1 MQTLYPHSAG
11 LDVHKRTVVA
21 AYISGQDD
29 KGNDVFERQTFAT
42 MTHDLLALAD
52 WLTERGLTHVAL
64 ESTGEYWKP
73 VYNILEDQF
82 TLLVVNAHHVKHV
95 PGRKTDMK
103 DAEWLC
109 KLMTHG
115 LLTASF
121 IPPQGQRE
129 LRELT
134 RARSAMVR
142 ERTNLVNRLH
152 KTLEAANIK
161 LTSVV
166 TDVQGVS
173 ARAMLGALLNG
184 QTDTAEIANLAKGR
198 LRSKKADL
206 ERALEGRFKATQQF
220 IVSELLTQIDGL
232 DATIARFDAEIE
244 KHCAP
249 FEAAVAH
256 LDTIPGV
263 GKATAQQIVAEMGT
277 DLSHFPTAAHL
288 CAWAGVAPG
297 NNQSGGKTL
306 SSRTRQGNRSLKR
319 ALVEAAWAA
328 ARVKDTY
335 LSALYHRLAG
345 RRGKKRAIVA
355 VAHALLKI
363 AYVLIERKEDYKE
376 LGGNYF
382 DTRQP
387 AKTVQ
392 NLLSRLSQLGYDATL
407 TPKTIEQA
415 A

>member
-11 LDVHKRTVVA
+11 LDVHKKTVVA
-21 AYISGQDD
+21 AYISGQDA

-42 MTHDLLALAD
+42 MTRDLLALAD
-52 WLTERGLTHVAL
+52 WLHEHHITYVAM

-73 VYNILEDQF
+73 VYNLLEDQF

-115 LLTASF
+115 LLAASF

-134 RARSAMVR
+134 RARHAMVR

-166 TDVQGVS
+166 SDVQGVS
-173 ARAMLGALLNG
+173 ARAMLAALLNG
-184 QTDTAEIANLAKGR
+184 QTDTSEIAALAQGR

-206 ERALEGRFKATQQF
+206 ERALEGRFQATQQF

-232 DATIARFDAEIE
+232 DETVARFDAEIE

-263 GKATAQQIVAEMGT
+263 GKATAQQIVAEIGT
-277 DLSHFPTAAHL
+277 DLSHFPTAGHL

-297 NNQSGGKTL
+297 NYQSGGKTL

-319 ALVEAAWAA
+319 ALVEAAWSA

-363 AYVLIERKEDYKE
+363 AYVLIQRDEDYKE

-392 NLLSRLSQLGYDATL
+392 NLLSRLSQLGYDVTL
-407 TPKTIEQA
+407 NPKAAEQA

>member
-1 MQTLYPHSAG
+1 MWRWKA
-11 LDVHKRTVVA
+11 RA
-21 AYISGQDD
+21 
-29 KGNDVFERQTFAT
+29 
-42 MTHDLLALAD
+42 
-52 WLTERGLTHVAL
+52 
-64 ESTGEYWKP
+64 STGSPCTIFSKTSLLSWWSMPTTSSMYP
-73 VYNILEDQF
+73 V
-82 TLLVVNAHHVKHV
+82 A
-95 PGRKTDMK
+95 RTDMK

-115 LLTASF
+115 LLSPSF

-166 TDVQGVS
+166 ADVQGVS
-173 ARAMLGALLNG
+173 ARAMLGALLHG
-184 QTDTAEIANLAKGR
+184 QTDTAAIADLAHGR

-220 IVSELLTQIDGL
+220 IVGELLTQIDGL
-232 DATIARFDAEIE
+232 DETLARFDQEIE
-244 KHCAP
+244 KQCVP

-263 GKATAQQIVAEMGT
+263 GKATAQQIVAEVGT
-277 DLSHFPTAAHL
+277 DLSHFPTAGHL

-297 NNQSGGKTL
+297 NCQSGGKTL

-319 ALVEAAWAA
+319 ALVEAAWSA

-335 LSALYHRLAG
+335 LFALYHRLAG

-363 AYVLIERKEDYKE
+363 AYVLIQRDEDYQGTRRQLLRHPPTGQNRAE
-376 LGGNYF
+376 LTQSPEPTWLRRHAQPENSRTSSLNHNPQ
-382 DTRQP
+382 DTR
-387 AKTVQ
+387 
-392 NLLSRLSQLGYDATL
+392 
-407 TPKTIEQA
+407 E
-415 A
+415 

>member
-11 LDVHKRTVVA
+11 LDVHKKTVVA
-21 AYISGQDD
+21 AYITGQDD

-42 MTHDLLALAD
+42 MTRDLLALAD
-52 WLTERGLTHVAL
+52 WLHQRGVTHVAL

-115 LLTASF
+115 LLSASF

-166 TDVQGVS
+166 ADVQGVS

-184 QTDTAEIANLAKGR
+184 QTDTAEIADLARGR
-198 LRSKKADL
+198 LRSKKVDL
-206 ERALEGRFKATQQF
+206 ERALEGRFQATQQF
-220 IVSELLTQIDGL
+220 IVSELLLQIDGL
-232 DATIARFDAEIE
+232 DETVARFDVEIE
-244 KHCAP
+244 KHCTP

-263 GKATAQQIVAEMGT
+263 GKATAQQIVAEVGT
-277 DLSHFPTAAHL
+277 DLSHFPTAGHL

-306 SSRTRQGNRSLKR
+306 CSRTRQGNRSLKR
-319 ALVEAAWAA
+319 ALVEAAWSA

-335 LSALYHRLAG
+335 LFALYYRLAG

-363 AYVLIERKEDYKE
+363 AYVLIQRDEDYQE

-392 NLLSRLSQLGYDATL
+392 NLLSRLNQLGYNATL
-407 TPKTIEQA
+407 NPKTTEQA

>member
-11 LDVHKRTVVA
+11 LDVHKKTVVA
-21 AYISGQDD
+21 AYITGQDD
-29 KGNDVFERQTFAT
+29 KGNDVFERHTFAT
-42 MTHDLLALAD
+42 MTRDLLALAD
-52 WLTERGLTHVAL
+52 WLVERGVTHVAL

-109 KLMTHG
+109 KLLTHG
-115 LLTASF
+115 LLSASF

-166 TDVQGVS
+166 ADVQGVS

-184 QTDTAEIANLAKGR
+184 QTDTAEIADLAKGR

-206 ERALEGRFKATQQF
+206 EHALEGRFKVTQQF
-220 IVSELLTQIDGL
+220 IVSELLSQIDGL
-232 DATIARFDAEIE
+232 DDTIARFDQEIE
-244 KHCAP
+244 KQCAP

-263 GKATAQQIVAEMGT
+263 GKATAQQIVAEVGT
-277 DLSHFPTAAHL
+277 DLSHFPTAGHL

-335 LSALYHRLAG
+335 LFALYHRLAG

-363 AYVLIERKEDYKE
+363 AYVLIQRDEDYKE

-382 DTRQP
+382 DMRQP

-392 NLLSRLSQLGYDATL
+392 NLLSRLNQLGYAVTL
-407 TPKTIEQA
+407 NPKTAEPA